1 VSEQSH
7 PMTVGGK
14 DVHTVDTFGVCNPAT
29 GRVFAQAPDC
39 SPAQLDEAV
48 QAAADAFPLW
58 RDDIGARRGA
68 LLAAAARIEESAQ
81 ELATL
86 LTMEQGKPLADAHF
100 EVMVTAMTLR
110 GTAALDLPREVIR
123 DDDEE
128 RIEVLHQPMGVVA
141 AITPWNVPLIQAAMK
156 FAPALLAGNTVV
168 LKPSPF
174 TPLSSLALGVVLR
187 DALPP
192 GVLNVVSGQ
201 DPLGAQLA
209 AHPTVRKVS
218 FTGSVAAGKHV
229 AASAAPDLKRIT
241 LELGGNDAG
250 ILLDDFD
257 LDVHA
262 DKLFWGAFVN
272 CGQICA
278 ALKRLYVPRARYTE
292 VVDALADRARSV
304 EVGDGM
310 LPDVRMGPLATA
322 PQFARVQELVSDALA
337 GGAIAAAGGRRL
349 DGDGYFFAPTILRDL
364 EDGVRV
370 VDEEQ
375 FGPVLPVIPYDD
387 IDDAVAR
394 ANRTHFGLDGSVWSA
409 DPERA
414 AAVAA
419 RLECGTSWVNTHAM
433 PAPGVPFSGH
443 KWSGLGVAGGL
454 AGLLSYTETKV
465 LHVVRGS

>member
-1 VSEQSH
+1 MSEQNH

-14 DVHTVDTFGVCNPAT
+14 DVHTVDTFGVHNPAT

-39 SPAQLDEAV
+39 SPAQLDDAV

-58 RDDIGARRGA
+58 RDDMDARRSA
-68 LLAAAARIEESAQ
+68 LLAAAARIEESAE

-86 LTMEQGKPLADAHF
+86 LTLEQGKPLADAHF

-110 GTAALDLPREVIR
+110 GTAALEVPREVIR

-128 RIEVLHQPMGVVA
+128 RIEVLHQPVGVVA
-141 AITPWNVPLIQAAMK
+141 AITPWNVPVLQAAMK

-187 DALPP
+187 DVLPP
-192 GVLNVVSGQ
+192 GVLNVISGR

-209 AHPTVRKVS
+209 EHPLVRKVT
-218 FTGSVAAGKHV
+218 FTGSVATGKHV

-250 ILLDDFD
+250 ILLDDVD
-257 LDVHA
+257 LDAMA

-272 CGQICA
+272 CGQICM

-304 EVGDGM
+304 QVGDGM
-310 LPDVRMGPLATA
+310 LPGVQMGPLATA
-322 PQFARVQELVSDALA
+322 PQFARIQELVSDALA
-337 GGAIAAAGGRRL
+337 GGATAAAGGRRL

-387 IDDAVAR
+387 VEEAVAR
-394 ANRTHFGLDGSVWSA
+394 ANSTHFGLDGSVWSA

-419 RLECGTSWVNTHAM
+419 RLECGTSWVNTHGM
-433 PAPGVPFSGH
+433 PAPGVSFSGH
-443 KWSGLGVAGGL
+443 KWSGLGVAGGP

-465 LHVVRGS
+465 LHVVRG